1 MRFKKR
7 AKPAKV
13 LSMLR
18 DLEKA
23 DRALCDAVLNNV
35 LTEVGERQLRNLLHW
50 VRECQKDAKREL
62 NMEEANDTRR

>member
-7 AKPAKV
+7 AKPTKV
-13 LSMLR
+13 AMMLTH
-18 DLEKA
+18 LEAA
-23 DRALCDAVLNNV
+23 DRALCDAVLTNV

-62 NMEEANDTRR
+62 NEGTMQ

>member
-7 AKPAKV
+7 AKPTKV
-13 LSMLR
+13 AVMLAH
-18 DLEKA
+18 LEIA
-23 DRALCDAVLNNV
+23 DRALCDAVLTNV

-62 NMEEANDTRR
+62 NMEKEA

>member
-7 AKPAKV
+7 AKPTRVAM
-13 LSMLR
+13 MLTH
-18 DLEKA
+18 LEAA
-23 DRALCDAVLNNV
+23 DRALCDAVLTNV

-62 NMEEANDTRR
+62 NEGANQ